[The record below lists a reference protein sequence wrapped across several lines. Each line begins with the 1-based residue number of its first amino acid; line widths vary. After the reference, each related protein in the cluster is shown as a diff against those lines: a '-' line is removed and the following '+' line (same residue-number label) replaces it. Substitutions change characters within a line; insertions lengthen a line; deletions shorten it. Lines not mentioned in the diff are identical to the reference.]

1 MQAVVDFLNYL
12 DNILYYPILILI
24 LLGAGI
30 YFSIKT
36 KFVQIRLCIDSIRVA
51 TERPKD
57 KEAISSFQ
65 ALMVSTASRVGTG
78 NIIGVSTAICLGGPG
93 AVFWMWLLAI
103 LGGATSFVE
112 STLAQIYKRHHKE
125 TGVSFGGPAY
135 YIEQALKN
143 RWIAVLFSIFLI
155 ATYAFGFNLLC
166 SYNLQSTFATY
177 SFYDANITP
186 IIIGLIL
193 AILTGICL
201 FGGGKTII
209 KVASYLV
216 PIMGV
221 LYILVTFIL
230 MVIHIQTL
238 PEVFKLIFSDAF
250 NFKAIGSG
258 IAGSCLVYGI
268 KRGLYSNEAGVG
280 SAPNAAAAANTSH
293 PVKQGLVQMLSVYID
308 TIIIC
313 TATAF
318 MCLMSRVPI
327 THEVAGATYVQNA
340 MSINLGSFGPI
351 FITIAMVLFAFTT
364 LLGNLFYVD
373 NALVFINNK
382 KIPSK
387 KFMIFFNIICS
398 IVVFIGAIIPMSM
411 AWALAD
417 ITMGGMAL
425 INIPCIVILGGVVYK
440 TLNDYENQRKE
451 GKNPVFL
458 SKNIGLNPDSLEYWK

>member
-1 MQAVVDFLNYL
+1 
-12 DNILYYPILILI
+12 
-24 LLGAGI
+24 
-30 YFSIKT
+30 
-36 KFVQIRLCIDSIRVA
+36 
-51 TERPKD
+51 
-57 KEAISSFQ
+57 
-65 ALMVSTASRVGTG
+65 
-78 NIIGVSTAICLGGPG
+78 
-93 AVFWMWLLAI
+93 
-103 LGGATSFVE
+103 
-112 STLAQIYKRHHKE
+112 
-125 TGVSFGGPAY
+125 
-135 YIEQALKN
+135 
-143 RWIAVLFSIFLI
+143 
-155 ATYAFGFNLLC
+155 
-166 SYNLQSTFATY
+166 
-177 SFYDANITP
+177 
-186 IIIGLIL
+186 
-193 AILTGICL
+193 
-201 FGGGKTII
+201 
-209 KVASYLV
+209 
-216 PIMGV
+216 MGV
-221 LYILVTFIL
+221 LYIVVTFIL
-230 MVIHIQTL
+230 MIIHMQTL

-340 MSINLGSFGPI
+340 MSTNLGSFGPI

-398 IVVFIGAIIPMSM
+398 IVVFVGAIIPMSM

-440 TLNDYENQRKE
+440 ALVDYENQRKE
-451 GKNPVFL
+451 GKNPVF
-458 SKNIGLNPDSLEYWK
+458 KAKDIGMDPDVLDYWK

>member
-340 MSINLGSFGPI
+340 MSTNLGSFGPI

-398 IVVFIGAIIPMSM
+398 IVVFVGAIIPMSM